1 MVFVD
6 GSNLYH
12 GMKRAQIRFDLLRL
26 AKYYVGKRKFI
37 RCYYYGSLDPY
48 DKPRIESQRKFI
60 RLLNLGGIVTR
71 IKPLRLHDGN
81 KVEKGADVHLAV
93 DLVSFALHGH
103 YDSAILISGDEDFLV
118 AVEAVKESGKIV
130 EIAYFSEQIS
140 DALRLSADEFHDLNN
155 VPSEILRNRM
165 RKI

>member
-48 DKPRIESQRKFI
+48 DKPRI
-60 RLLNLGGIVTR
+60 
-71 IKPLRLHDGN
+71 
-81 KVEKGADVHLAV
+81 

-155 VPSEILRNRM
+155 VPSEILQNRM